1 MQIGI
6 CGHFS
11 ESAVALN
18 GQTVKTKILTEALE
32 EIYGKESIVRCDTHN
47 WKKRIFAFGA
57 SCLKLLFC
65 CKNIVMLPAQSA
77 VLTLFPLFVTLNRLF
92 GRKIHY
98 YVVGGWLQES
108 IEKHPKL
115 LRYLQRIHGIYVELH
130 AMERDLKALGLS
142 NVYYV
147 SKFRKLQIIPEEEI
161 PTAAQLPLRFCLF
174 SRIMKEKGVEDA
186 IESVQQINS
195 KHGAAVCQLDIY
207 GQVDPGYQQR
217 FDEICR
223 NLPQGVCYK
232 GFVDFSR
239 SGQVLRQY
247 DGLLFP
253 TYYEGEG
260 YANTIVDAYASA
272 LPVIATDWKY
282 NGEVVSEGSDG
293 RLYDYRC
300 PEKLTQI
307 LEEYVAD
314 PGSLLKMRKNARLR
328 AFDYEPTTAIT
339 ALRENID
346 ND

>member
-1 MQIGI
+1 MLIGI

-32 EIYGKESIVRCDTHN
+32 EVYGEKNVVRCDTHN

-57 SCLKLLFC
+57 NCLKLLFRC
-65 CKNIVMLPAQSA
+65 ENIVMLPAQSA
-77 VLTLFPLFVTLNRLF
+77 VLTLFPLFVILNRVF

-108 IEKHPKL
+108 IEKHPRL
-115 LRYLQRIHGIYVELH
+115 LKYLKQIHGIYVELH
-130 AMERDLKALGLS
+130 TMERDLKELGLD

-161 PTAAQLPLRFCLF
+161 PATAQLPLRFCLF
-174 SRIMKEKGVEDA
+174 SRIMKEKGVEEA
-186 IESVQQINS
+186 IASVSQVNQQRN
-195 KHGAAVCQLDIY
+195 AVVCQLDIY
-207 GQVDPGYQQR
+207 GQVDPGYQER

-223 NLPQGVCYK
+223 KLPQGVRYK

-239 SGQVLRQY
+239 SAQVLRQY

-253 TYYEGEG
+253 TYYSGEG

-282 NGEVVSEGSDG
+282 NAEVVSEGNDG

-300 PEKLTQI
+300 PEKLTEI
-307 LEEYVAD
+307 LEEYVANPD
-314 PGSLLKMRKNARLR
+314 ALLKMRKNARQR
-328 AFDYEPTTAIT
+328 AFAYEPTTAIT
-339 ALRENID
+339 ALRQNID
-346 ND
+346 GN